1 MVSMPP
7 NCGFGGLNDTMV
19 MMVMMLMLMLMLM
32 LTEDMVS
39 DRIA

>member
-19 MMVMMLMLMLMLM
+19 MMVMMLMLMLML
-32 LTEDMVS
+32 TEDMVS

>member
-19 MMVMMLMLMLMLM
+19 MMVMMLMLMLMLI
-32 LTEDMVS
+32 EDMVS

>member
-7 NCGFGGLNDTMV
+7 NCGFGGLNNTMV
-19 MMVMMLMLMLMLM
+19 MMVMMLMLMLM